1 MKLKLAL
8 IFIKCNIEF
17 IIAMAE
23 RGIIMV
29 GSKAWRALAG
39 SIAVGLLSACND
51 VQATS
56 QDSVPPPKVEV
67 EAVTSQRVRNWDEFN
82 GRIVAIE
89 AVAIQPR
96 VSGYIQQIA
105 FDEGGEVKEG
115 DLLFVID
122 PRPYRDAVAS
132 AEADLKRAEAATQ
145 LALLRAKRSRSL
157 VDKNVVSR
165 DAADSADAELA
176 QKRAD
181 VDEARARLSTARLNL
196 EFTEIRAPVAGRVS
210 RAFLSIGNLAQAD
223 QTRLTTIVSQNPVYV
238 YFDLDEKSYLRYKE
252 DFGQPGQSRNPVV
265 VGLADQDA
273 FPFQGALEF
282 IDNQIDPGT
291 GTIRARAKISNPQNL
306 LIPGLYA
313 RVRLGD
319 INENPALLVS
329 DRSILT
335 DQNRKYVYAVD
346 ANNKAIR
353 KDIVTGRLIGD
364 RRIVDSGLDIGD
376 RIVVTGTQ
384 KILYPGM
391 EVSADDLIQQQAS
404 SEVAI
409 KEAGE

>member
-1 MKLKLAL
+1 
-8 IFIKCNIEF
+8 
-17 IIAMAE
+17 MAISE

-67 EAVTSQRVRNWDEFN
+67 ETVTSQRVRNWDEFN

-89 AVAIQPR
+89 AVTIQPR

-105 FDEGGEVKEG
+105 FDEGSDVQKG

-122 PRPYRDAVAS
+122 PRLYRDAVAS
-132 AEADLKRAEAATQ
+132 AEADLKRADAATQ
-145 LALLRAKRSRSL
+145 LALLRARRAKSL
-157 VDKNVVSR
+157 VDKNVVSQ
-165 DAADSADAELA
+165 DASDSADAELA
-176 QKRAD
+176 QKRSD
-181 VDEARARLSTARLNL
+181 VEAAKARLSIARLNL

-223 QTRLTTIVSQNPVYV
+223 QTKLTTIVSLDPVYV
-238 YFDLDEKSYLRYKE
+238 YFDLDEKSYLRYNE

-273 FPFQGALEF
+273 FPFQGTLEF
-282 IDNQIDPGT
+282 IDNQVDPGT
-291 GTIRARAKISNPQNL
+291 GTIRARARISNSQNL

-319 INENPALLVS
+319 INENSALLVS

-335 DQNRKYVYAVD
+335 DQNRKYVYAVG

-353 KDIVTGRLIGD
+353 KDIVTGRRVGD
-364 RRIVDSGLDIGD
+364 RRIVDSGLDVGD

-391 EVSADDLIQQQAS
+391 EVSVDTLVPQQVSGATTD
-404 SEVAI
+404 
-409 KEAGE
+409 KRAGE